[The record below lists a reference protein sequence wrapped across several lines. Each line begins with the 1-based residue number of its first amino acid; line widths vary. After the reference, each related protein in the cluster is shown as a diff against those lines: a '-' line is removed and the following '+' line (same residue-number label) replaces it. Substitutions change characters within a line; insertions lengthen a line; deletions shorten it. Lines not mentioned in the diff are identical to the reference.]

1 MKWNRGQIDISI
13 VDETVAWHRY
23 FIGCGDGI
31 PNIRRLIVPNLDMIS
46 AVRSRNCDGTIA
58 RHRFDGHAVFFDTV
72 RTIYAEMSLA
82 IHRHRFRK
90 DCRPVDTPISEDCSR
105 VACDRKQAR
114 RAMNPREPAPL
125 AELANN
131 SFLLI
136 IRVNNRFARN
146 TETTR
151 EFRFGL
157 ALGWIFT
164 RHGDSDSQL
173 GASQRKTKVNLG
185 PLNKV
190 SAMNGP
196 AFAKA
201 TPKVLREQAA
211 RPANNTNHQM
221 VGPFLELARTGTP
234 ASTAL

>member
-105 VACDRKQAR
+105 IARDGKQAR
-114 RAMNPREPAPL
+114 PARNPREPDPL
-125 AELANN
+125 AELAYT
-131 SFLLI
+131 FLPLI
-136 IRVNNRFARN
+136 IRGDNRLARN
-146 TETTR
+146 METTR

-157 ALGWIFT
+157 ALVGIFT
-164 RHGDSDSQL
+164 RHGASDSQL
-173 GASQRKTKVNLG
+173 GANQRRTKVNLG

-190 SAMNGP
+190 S
-196 AFAKA
+196 
-201 TPKVLREQAA
+201 
-211 RPANNTNHQM
+211 
-221 VGPFLELARTGTP
+221 
-234 ASTAL
+234 